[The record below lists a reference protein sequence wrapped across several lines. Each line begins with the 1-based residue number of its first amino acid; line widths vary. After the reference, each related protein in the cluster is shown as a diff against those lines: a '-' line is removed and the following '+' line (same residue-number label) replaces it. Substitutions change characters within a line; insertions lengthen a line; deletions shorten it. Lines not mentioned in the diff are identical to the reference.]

1 MPSRRASFHKF
12 FEQSTLNRRSRAS
25 SSSVVDEIAP
35 MWTIPARGTREAES
49 HGASSS
55 TSSVVPKSRRACS
68 GPLPH
73 AGPRVP
79 PRPRGAPRAR
89 GGRWGECLGS
99 STWSVVPKSRRACSG
114 RLANASLWSTLT
126 TWRPRALQDSTKRAP
141 MKPAAPVTRS
151 VSDALTPPILR
162 DLAWHLHLFFLCSG
176 HDDQRVPE
184 TPFPAFQLRHPRG
197 RGRSVEGAPRGRRQD
212 VPDDGRGDVDGRA
225 RAVARGDDPAGEGP
239 RHHLYGGEPRGGR
252 LQSRGARPLRA
263 HPALP

>member
-35 MWTIPARGTREAES
+35 MWTIPARGKREAES

-68 GPLPH
+68 G
-73 AGPRVP
+73 
-79 PRPRGAPRAR
+79 
-89 GGRWGECLGS
+89 
-99 STWSVVPKSRRACSG
+99 
-114 RLANASLWSTLT
+114 RLANASLRSTLT
-126 TWRPRALQDSTKRAP
+126 TLTPRALQDSTKRAP

-176 HDDQRVPE
+176 HEDQRVPE

-212 VPDDGRGDVDGRA
+212 VPDDGRA

-239 RHHLYGGEPRGGR
+239 RHHLHGGEPRGGR
-252 LQSRGARPLRA
+252 LQSRGTRPLRA